1 MLKMIRE
8 RSGISSR
15 RSDFACHAVVARRR
29 VIPSSFGT
37 RHWSFAALVVAI
49 MFSSA
54 NLKAAASVED
64 SSGITFPPS
73 SAQKWVLPNGLTIIV
88 QEDHSA
94 PVASVQ
100 AWCAT
105 GSIDEDAHLGA
116 GLSHILEHML
126 FQGTKTR
133 GKNEIA
139 QQIQDVGGYINAYT
153 SFDRTVFWIDVPK
166 DGVATALGVLTDAMM
181 NSTLPPEEYRK
192 EQEVIRR
199 EFAMGMDD
207 PDRVA
212 GLLLFGTAYQ
222 RHPYRFPV
230 IGEIEIYN
238 QLTQEQVMQYY
249 KTRYVPNNL
258 TFIVV
263 GDVDAEKVR
272 QQLTELFTPY
282 PEKSLKPVFIPAEPP
297 QLGWREVHREFPT
310 ELTHLS
316 LAWHIPEVTNPDVPA
331 LDLLSTILGD
341 GRSSRLYRRVREEA
355 GLAFGIGAFSY
366 TPGDPGLF
374 GIDATVDPKK
384 REAAEQLVMG
394 IVDEV
399 KQAGVTAEELTKAK
413 KILLSHHLGAL
424 TTMRGQASDIGSNW
438 LLTRNL
444 NFSRDYLAAVQKVT
458 LDDIKR
464 VAANYLTDSNLTV
477 VSLNPKGSLAAK
489 AEGPKV
495 AAAAEIE
502 KFELSNGLRLL
513 VREDRRLPLVAMGAV
528 FRGGLLAET
537 PQTNGITRL
546 MAKVLLKGTKTRT
559 AEQIANQIEAVGGS
573 ISSDAGNNSF
583 SVSLDVTKPDVKLGV
598 ELLSDVLLNAT
609 MPEKAI
615 AREKEIQIAAIQ
627 QEDEQLTSVARNIMR
642 QALFPQHPYALR
654 TNGSVESVRR
664 LTQKDLLEFR
674 DRYMV
679 AKNGVIFVF
688 GDVKAA
694 EVKQLFEKALGGMK
708 PGMLALT
715 DMHPASPLSG
725 IETVESR
732 KEKAQGVIMVGF
744 RGASISSP
752 DRHALELIDE
762 ASSDLGSRFFV
773 RIREQMGLAYYVGAS
788 QMQGLVPGLFAFYLG
803 TDPQKIEPVKTA
815 LLDEI
820 HKLANDGL
828 TNQELA
834 RAKKKL
840 IGQQEIANQS
850 NEAFGYQC
858 ALEELYGLGFDYYKR
873 LEHDVDAV
881 TLDDIKRVA
890 AKYFRDQPYVLAT
903 VRPPEGSA
911 AAKQK

>member
-1 MLKMIRE
+1 MIR
-8 RSGISSR
+8 
-15 RSDFACHAVVARRR
+15 FAPSLALIVA
-29 VIPSSFGT
+29 S
-37 RHWSFAALVVAI
+37 

-54 NLKAAASVED
+54 NLKAAPTDNST
-64 SSGITFPPS
+64 GITFPSS
-73 SAQKWVLPNGLTIIV
+73 SAQKWFLPNGLTIIV

-105 GSIDEDAHLGA
+105 GSIDEDEHLGA

-126 FQGTKTR
+126 FKGTKTR
-133 GKNEIA
+133 STNVIA
-139 QQIQDVGGYINAYT
+139 QKIQDVGGYINAYT

-166 DGVATALGVLTDAMM
+166 DGIATALDVLADAMM
-181 NSTLPPEEYRK
+181 NSTLPPEEYQK

-199 EFAMGMDD
+199 EFAMGLDD
-207 PDRVA
+207 PDRVV
-212 GLLLFGTAYQ
+212 GLRLFATAYQ

-258 TFIVV
+258 TFVV
-263 GDVDAEKVR
+263 AGDVDAEKVR
-272 QQLTELFTPY
+272 QQLTEFFKAY
-282 PEKSLKPVFIPAEPP
+282 PEKSLKPLFIPEEPP
-297 QLGWREVHREFPT
+297 QLGRREVHEEFAT

-331 LDLLSTILGD
+331 LDLLSSILGD

-355 GLAFGIGAFSY
+355 GLAYRISAFSY

-374 GIDATVDPKK
+374 GIDATLDPKK
-384 REAAEQLVMG
+384 REAAEQLVLR
-394 IVDEV
+394 ILDEV
-399 KQAGVTAEELTKAK
+399 KQAGVTTEELMKAK
-413 KILLSHHLGAL
+413 KISLSHHLGAL

-444 NFSRDYLAAVQKVT
+444 NFSRDYLDAAQKVT

-464 VAANYLTDSNLTV
+464 VAARYLTNENLTV
-477 VSLNPKGSLAAK
+477 VSLNPKGSLLAKTEAAK
-489 AEGPKV
+489 PVGVGEV
-495 AAAAEIE
+495 Q

-513 VREDRRLPLVAMGAV
+513 VRQDARLPLVAIGAV
-528 FRGGLLAET
+528 FRSGLLAET

-573 ISSDAGNNSF
+573 ISSEAGNNSF
-583 SVSLDVTKPDVKLGV
+583 AVSLDITKPDVKLGV

-609 MPEKAI
+609 MPEEAI
-615 AREKEIQIAAIQ
+615 AREKEVQIAAIKQ
-627 QEDEQLTSVARNIMR
+627 DEEQLTTVARNILR
-642 QALFPQHPYALR
+642 QALFTQHPYALR
-654 TNGSVESVRR
+654 ANGSVDSIQR
-664 LTQKDLLEFR
+664 LTRKDLLEFR
-674 DRYMV
+674 DRYVV

-694 EVKQLFEKALGGMK
+694 EVKQLFEQALAGMK
-708 PGMLALT
+708 PGTLALT
-715 DMHPASPLSG
+715 DAHPAAPLNK

-732 KEKAQGVIMVGF
+732 KEKAQGVIMVGY
-744 RGASISSP
+744 RGADIFSP
-752 DRHALELIDE
+752 DRYPLQLIDE

-773 RIREQMGLAYYVGAS
+773 RIREQMGLAYYVGAN
-788 QMQGLVPGLFAFYLG
+788 QMEGLVPGLFAFYLG

-820 HKLANDGL
+820 HKLATDGL
-828 TNQELA
+828 TNEELA
-834 RAKKKL
+834 RAKKKV

-850 NEAFGYQC
+850 NDSFGYQC
-858 ALEELYGLGFDYYKR
+858 ALDEIYGLGFNYYKS
-873 LEHDVDAV
+873 LEHGVEAV
-881 TLDDIKRVA
+881 SLDDIKRVA

-911 AAKQK
+911 AANKK

>member
-1 MLKMIRE
+1 MMR
-8 RSGISSR
+8 
-15 RSDFACHAVVARRR
+15 FAPSVA
-29 VIPSSFGT
+29 
-37 RHWSFAALVVAI
+37 LLVAI
-49 MFSSA
+49 MFRTA
-54 NLKAAASVED
+54 NLNAAGPDGSSV
-64 SSGITFPPS
+64 ITFPPS
-73 SAQKWVLPNGLTIIV
+73 SAQKWVLPNGLPIIV

-126 FQGTKTR
+126 FKGTQTR
-133 GKNEIA
+133 STNEIA
-139 QQIQDVGGYINAYT
+139 QKIQDVGGYINAYT

-166 DGVATALGVLTDAMM
+166 DGVATALDVLADAMM

-207 PDRVA
+207 PDRMA
-212 GLLLFGTAYQ
+212 GLLLFATAYQ

-258 TFIVV
+258 TFTIV

-272 QQLTELFTPY
+272 QQLTELFKPY
-282 PEKSLKPVFIPAEPP
+282 PEQSLKPVFIPAEPP
-297 QLGWREVHREFPT
+297 QLGLREVHQEFPT
-310 ELTHLS
+310 ELTHLEF
-316 LAWHIPEVTNPDVPA
+316 AWHIPEITNPDVPA
-331 LDLLSTILGD
+331 LDLLSTILGE

-355 GLAFGIGAFSY
+355 GLAFGISAFSY

-374 GIDATVDPKK
+374 GIDATLDPKK
-384 REAAEQLVMG
+384 RDAAEQLVLR
-394 IVDEV
+394 IIDEV

-413 KILLSHHLGAL
+413 KISLSHHLGAL

-438 LLTRNL
+438 FLTRNL
-444 NFSRDYLAAVQKVT
+444 NFSRDYLDAVQKVT

-464 VAANYLTDSNLTV
+464 VAANYLTDTNLTL

-489 AEGPKV
+489 AEGPRV
-495 AAAAEIE
+495 AEAAEIQ

-537 PQTNGITRL
+537 TQDNGITRL

-573 ISSDAGNNSF
+573 ISSDAGNNTF
-583 SVSLDVTKPDVKLGV
+583 NVSLGVTKPDVKLGV

-627 QEDEQLTSVARNIMR
+627 QEEEQLTAVARNIMR
-642 QALFPQHPYALR
+642 QALFPRHPFALR
-654 TNGSVESVRR
+654 ANGSVESVQR

-674 DRYMV
+674 DRYI
-679 AKNGVIFVF
+679 AGKNGVIFVF
-688 GDVKAA
+688 GDVKTA

-708 PGMLALT
+708 PGELALS
-715 DMHPASPLSG
+715 DVHPAAPLSG
-725 IETVESR
+725 TEAVESR
-732 KEKAQGVIMVGF
+732 KDKAQGVIMVGF
-744 RGASISSP
+744 RGASVSSP
-752 DRHALELIDE
+752 DRTVLDLIDE

-773 RIREQMGLAYYVGAS
+773 RIREQMGLAYYVGAN

-803 TDPQKIEPVKTA
+803 TDPQKIAPVKTA

-828 TNQELA
+828 TKEELA

-850 NEAFGYQC
+850 NDAFGYQC
-858 ALEELYGLGFDYYKR
+858 SLDEIYGLGFDFYKR

>member
-1 MLKMIRE
+1 MIRMN
-8 RSGISSR
+8 RIP
-15 RSDFACHAVVARRR
+15 VAKFL
-29 VIPSSFGT
+29 S
-37 RHWSFAALVVAI
+37 AALLLGMV
-49 MFSSA
+49 
-54 NLKAAASVED
+54 NLKAASTEPSSV
-64 SSGITFPPS
+64 INFPPS
-73 SAQKWVLPNGLTIIV
+73 TAQKWILPNGLTVIV

-105 GSIDEDAHLGA
+105 GSIDEDQHLGA

-126 FQGTKTR
+126 FKGTKTR
-133 GKNEIA
+133 SNNEIA
-139 QQIQDVGGYINAYT
+139 QKIQDVGGYINAYT

-166 DGVATALGVLTDAMM
+166 DGVSTALEILTDAMM
-181 NSTLPPEEYRK
+181 NSTLPPEEYQK

-199 EFAMGMDD
+199 EFAMNQDE

-212 GLLLFGTAYQ
+212 TLLLFATAYQ

-230 IGEIEIYN
+230 IGEMEIYN

-258 TFIVV
+258 TFLVV
-263 GDVDAEKVR
+263 GDVDAQKVR
-272 QQLTELFTPY
+272 QQLTESFKPY
-282 PEKSLKPVFIPAEPP
+282 SEKSLQPVFVPAEPP
-297 QLGWREVHREFPT
+297 QLGRREVHQEFAT

-331 LDLLSTILGD
+331 LDLVSTVLGD

-355 GLAFGIGAFSY
+355 GLAFGISAFSY

-384 REAAEQLVMG
+384 RDAAEQLALR

-399 KQAGVTAEELTKAK
+399 KQTGVTAEELAKAK
-413 KILLSHHLGAL
+413 KITLSHHLGAL

-438 LLTRNL
+438 LLTRDL
-444 NFSRDYLAAVQKVT
+444 NFSRHYLDAVQKVT

-464 VAANYLTDSNLTV
+464 VAANYLTENNLTV
-477 VSLNPKGSLAAK
+477 VSLDPKGSLTGK
-489 AEGPKV
+489 AETEKPV
-495 AAAAEIE
+495 AAGEIQ
-502 KFELSNGLRLL
+502 KFNLSNGLRLL
-513 VREDRRLPLVAMGAV
+513 VREDPRLPLVGLGAV
-528 FRGGLLAET
+528 FRGGLLAEI

-546 MAKVLLKGTKTRT
+546 MTKVLLKGTKTRT
-559 AEQIANQIEAVGGS
+559 AEQIANEIEAVGGS
-573 ISSDAGNNSF
+573 ISSDAGSNSF
-583 SVSLDVTKPDVKLGV
+583 SVSVDVMKPDVKLGV
-598 ELLSDVLLNAT
+598 DLLSDVLLNARF
-609 MPEKAI
+609 PEKAV

-627 QEDEQLTSVARNIMR
+627 QEEEQLTSIARNIMR

-654 TNGSVESVRR
+654 SNGSVESVQR

-674 DRYMV
+674 DRYVV
-679 AKNGVIFVF
+679 AKNGVIYAF
-688 GDVKAA
+688 GDVRAA
-694 EVKQLFEKALGGMK
+694 EVKQLVEQLFSKTK
-708 PGMLALT
+708 PGALALT
-715 DMHPASPLSG
+715 DAKPSMPLGKS
-725 IETVESR
+725 ETVEKR
-732 KEKAQGVIMVGF
+732 KDKAQGVIMVGF
-744 RGASISSP
+744 RGASLSSP
-752 DRHALELIDE
+752 DRYALELIDE
-762 ASSDLGSRFFV
+762 ASSDLGSRFFI
-773 RIREQMGLAYYVGAS
+773 RIRDQMGLAYYVGAS

-828 TNQELA
+828 TPEELT

-850 NEAFGYQC
+850 NDAFGYHC
-858 ALEELYGLGFDYYKR
+858 ALDELYGLGFDYYKR
-873 LEHDVDAV
+873 LEDDVNSV
-881 TLDDIKRVA
+881 TLDDIKQVA

-903 VRPPEGSA
+903 VRPPEASA

>member
-1 MLKMIRE
+1 MYRIP
-8 RSGISSR
+8 
-15 RSDFACHAVVARRR
+15 VAN
-29 VIPSSFGT
+29 FLL
-37 RHWSFAALVVAI
+37 AALLFGMV
-49 MFSSA
+49 
-54 NLKAAASVED
+54 NLKAAPPPGAS
-64 SSGITFPPS
+64 STITFPPS
-73 SAQKWVLPNGLTIIV
+73 TEHKWILPNGLTIIV
-88 QEDHSA
+88 QEDHTA

-105 GSIDEDAHLGA
+105 GSIYEDQHLGA

-126 FQGTKTR
+126 FKGTKTR
-133 GKNEIA
+133 STNEIA
-139 QQIQDVGGYINAYT
+139 QKIQDVGGYVNAYT

-166 DGVATALGVLTDAMM
+166 DGVSTALDILSDAMM
-181 NSTLPPEEYRK
+181 NSTLPSEEYQK

-207 PDRVA
+207 PDRMA
-212 GLLLFGTAYQ
+212 GLLLFDTAYQ

-230 IGEIEIYN
+230 IGELEIYN

-272 QQLTELFTPY
+272 QQLAELFKPY
-282 PEKSLKPVFIPAEPP
+282 PEKSLQPVFIPAEPP
-297 QLGWREVHREFPT
+297 QLGRREVHQEFAT

-316 LAWHIPEVTNPDVPA
+316 MAWHIPELTNPDVPA

-355 GLAFGIGAFSY
+355 GLAFSISAFSY

-384 REAAEQLVMG
+384 REAAEQLALR

-399 KQAGVTAEELTKAK
+399 KSAGVTADELEKAK
-413 KILLSHHLGAL
+413 KITLSHHLGAL

-444 NFSRDYLAAVQKVT
+444 NFSRDYLNAVQKVT

-464 VAANYLTDSNLTV
+464 VAATYLTENNLAV
-477 VSLNPKGSLAAK
+477 VSLNPKGSLAGK
-489 AEGPKV
+489 AEGAKAV
-495 AAAAEIE
+495 AAGEIQ
-502 KFELSNGLRLL
+502 KFDLSNGLRLL
-513 VREDRRLPLVAMGAV
+513 VREDPRLPLVAMGAV
-528 FRGGLLAET
+528 FRGGLLAENS
-537 PQTNGITRL
+537 QDNGITRL

-583 SVSLDVTKPDVKLGV
+583 TVAVEVTKPDVKLGLD
-598 ELLSDVLLNAT
+598 LLSDVLLNAT

-615 AREKEIQIAAIQ
+615 TREKEIQIAAIQ
-627 QEDEQLTSVARNIMR
+627 QEEEQLTAVARNIMR
-642 QALFPQHPYALR
+642 QALFSQHPYALR
-654 TNGSVESVRR
+654 SNGSAESVQQ
-664 LTQKDLLEFR
+664 LTQNELLEFR
-674 DRYMV
+674 DRYVV
-679 AKNGVIFVF
+679 AKNGVVFVF
-688 GDVKAA
+688 GDVKAS
-694 EVKQLFEKALGGMK
+694 EVKQLVEQTLGKMK
-708 PGMLALT
+708 PGVLALT
-715 DMHPASPLSG
+715 DAKPSTPLG
-725 IETVESR
+725 KPETVESHR
-732 KEKAQGVIMVGF
+732 DKAQGVIMVGF
-744 RGASISSP
+744 RGASLSSP
-752 DRHALELIDE
+752 DRYALDLIDE
-762 ASSDLGSRFFV
+762 ASSDLGSRFFI

-803 TDPQKIEPVKTA
+803 TDPQKIAPVKTA

-828 TNQELA
+828 TPEELA

-850 NEAFGYQC
+850 SDAFGYQC
-858 ALEELYGLGFDYYKR
+858 ALNELYGLGFDYYKR
-873 LEHDVDAV
+873 LEHDVNAI
-881 TLDDIKRVA
+881 TLDDIKKVA

-903 VRPPEGSA
+903 VRPP
-911 AAKQK
+911 QKK

>member
-1 MLKMIRE
+1 M
-8 RSGISSR
+8 
-15 RSDFACHAVVARRR
+15 V
-29 VIPSSFGT
+29 
-37 RHWSFAALVVAI
+37 
-49 MFSSA
+49 
-54 NLKAAASVED
+54 NLKAASTEPSSV
-64 SSGITFPPS
+64 INFPPS
-73 SAQKWVLPNGLTIIV
+73 TAQKWILPNGLTIIV

-105 GSIDEDAHLGA
+105 GSICEDQHLGA

-126 FQGTKTR
+126 FKGTKTR
-133 GKNEIA
+133 STNEIA
-139 QQIQDVGGYINAYT
+139 QKIQDVGGYVNAYT

-166 DGVATALGVLTDAMM
+166 DGITTALDILADAMM
-181 NSTLPPEEYRK
+181 NSTLPPQEYQK

-212 GLLLFGTAYQ
+212 TLLLFATAYQ
-222 RHPYRFPV
+222 QHPYRFPV

-258 TFIVV
+258 TFLVV
-263 GDVDAEKVR
+263 GDVDAQKVR
-272 QQLTELFTPY
+272 QQLTELFKPY
-282 PEKSLKPVFIPAEPP
+282 PEKSLQPVFVPAEPP
-297 QLGWREVHREFPT
+297 QLGRREVHQEFST

-316 LAWHIPEVTNPDVPA
+316 LVWHIPEVTNPDVPA
-331 LDLLSTILGD
+331 LDLLSTVLGD

-355 GLAFGIGAFSY
+355 GLAFSISAFSY

-384 REAAEQLVMG
+384 RDAAEQLALRV
-394 IVDEV
+394 VDEV
-399 KQAGVTAEELTKAK
+399 KQAGVTTEELAKAK
-413 KILLSHHLGAL
+413 KITLSHHLGAL

-438 LLTRNL
+438 LLTRDL
-444 NFSRDYLAAVQKVT
+444 NFSRHYLDAVQKVT

-464 VAANYLTDSNLTV
+464 VAANYLIENNLTV
-477 VSLNPKGSLAAK
+477 ISLNPKGSLTGK
-489 AEGPKV
+489 AEAEKPV
-495 AAAAEIE
+495 AASEVQ

-513 VREDRRLPLVAMGAV
+513 VREDPRLPLVAMGAV

-537 PQTNGITRL
+537 PQTNGITSL

-559 AEQIANQIEAVGGS
+559 AEQIANEIEAVGGS
-573 ISSDAGNNSF
+573 ISSDAGNNTF
-583 SVSLDVTKPDVKLGV
+583 RVSVDVTKPDMKLGV
-598 ELLSDVLLNAT
+598 NLLSDVLINAT
-609 MPEKAI
+609 FPEKAI

-627 QEDEQLTSVARNIMR
+627 QEEEQLTSVARNIMR

-654 TNGSVESVRR
+654 SNGSLESVQR
-664 LTQKDLLEFR
+664 LMQKDLLEFR
-674 DRYMV
+674 DRYVV
-679 AKNGVIFVF
+679 AKNGSIYVF
-688 GDVKAA
+688 GDVKAS
-694 EVKQLFEKALGGMK
+694 EVKQLFEQMLGKMK
-708 PGMLALT
+708 PGALALT
-715 DMHPASPLSG
+715 DAKPSMPLG
-725 IETVESR
+725 KPETVERR

-744 RGASISSP
+744 RGATLSSP
-752 DRHALELIDE
+752 DRYALELIDE
-762 ASSDLGSRFFV
+762 ASSDLGSRFFI

-828 TNQELA
+828 SPGELA

-850 NEAFGYQC
+850 NDAFGYHC
-858 ALEELYGLGFDYYKR
+858 ALDELYGLGFDYYKQ
-873 LEHDVDAV
+873 LEHDVNAL
-881 TLDDIKRVA
+881 TLDDIKQVA

-903 VRPPEGSA
+903 VRPPGSA
-911 AAKQK
+911 ESPPRKSSAETRATAGRPESSPAAKQK